1 MVSLHTSGL
10 KVGSQAAMLDWMF
23 ETLAALP
30 QVERANLSWVASEE
44 HFFNKRPNQGTGRI
58 PPKERMLNL
67 LGMPDWRRGTVPE
80 WYSVLSSAG
89 LGVIANIPFGGDL
102 NTWRSVGH
110 AKATFVADRRLYP
123 RLFSVLESYDQEVI
137 EVPLPIGVKQ
147 TDAFYRIIGETYGV
161 YEQIQETVAESRAAA
176 VEELER
182 FRARVNGI
190 RMAMGLRMLNNYR
203 ADQLAYEGLGDVEA
217 ISEMGFDLKL
227 LVQGPPEDRFRT
239 RFQETFDQ
247 LGCTLEFDIFPEP
260 WGLSKRLK
268 EGGFDAAYLA
278 DHCRLEAREAQVP
291 MVVSR
296 ELKPFYEG
304 VRANLIRMGKTLETI
319 LDI

>member
-1 MVSLHTSGL
+1 
-10 KVGSQAAMLDWMF
+10 
-23 ETLAALP
+23 
-30 QVERANLSWVASEE
+30 
-44 HFFNKRPNQGTGRI
+44 
-58 PPKERMLNL
+58 MLNL

-227 LVQGPPEDRFRT
+227 LVQGPPEDRFRNPVP
-239 RFQETFDQ
+239 
-247 LGCTLEFDIFPEP
+247 G
-260 WGLSKRLK
+260 KRLTSW
-268 EGGFDAAYLA
+268 
-278 DHCRLEAREAQVP
+278 
-291 MVVSR
+291 VVRSNSISF
-296 ELKPFYEG
+296 P
-304 VRANLIRMGKTLETI
+304 NLGAFPSA
-319 LDI
+319 

>member
-1 MVSLHTSGL
+1 M
-10 KVGSQAAMLDWMF
+10 
-23 ETLAALP
+23 
-30 QVERANLSWVASEE
+30 
-44 HFFNKRPNQGTGRI
+44 
-58 PPKERMLNL
+58 
-67 LGMPDWRRGTVPE
+67 
-80 WYSVLSSAG
+80 
-89 LGVIANIPFGGDL
+89 
-102 NTWRSVGH
+102 
-110 AKATFVADRRLYP
+110 
-123 RLFSVLESYDQEVI
+123 
-137 EVPLPIGVKQ
+137 
-147 TDAFYRIIGETYGV
+147 
-161 YEQIQETVAESRAAA
+161 
-176 VEELER
+176 
-182 FRARVNGI
+182 
-190 RMAMGLRMLNNYR
+190 
-203 ADQLAYEGLGDVEA
+203 
-217 ISEMGFDLKL
+217 SEMGFDLKL

>member
-161 YEQIQETVAESRAAA
+161 
-176 VEELER
+176 
-182 FRARVNGI
+182 
-190 RMAMGLRMLNNYR
+190 
-203 ADQLAYEGLGDVEA
+203 
-217 ISEMGFDLKL
+217 
-227 LVQGPPEDRFRT
+227 
-239 RFQETFDQ
+239 
-247 LGCTLEFDIFPEP
+247 
-260 WGLSKRLK
+260 
-268 EGGFDAAYLA
+268 
-278 DHCRLEAREAQVP
+278 
-291 MVVSR
+291 
-296 ELKPFYEG
+296 
-304 VRANLIRMGKTLETI
+304 
-319 LDI
+319 